1 MAFVHGKSSV
11 FKLDNASGS
20 LTDISAFVNNVDFPE
35 TADVAETSVLGA
47 SNKTYI
53 VGLKDATISLG
64 GLFDATVDAI
74 LGAVV
79 GQTATLSYEYS
90 PEGTGSGKVKYTGE
104 AILTNYALS
113 SPVGDVPLTLV
124 TIKNAPPPTVEL
136 AELSLA
142 VPCTPVAV

>member
-53 VGLKDATISLG
+53 VGLKDATISIS

-113 SPVGDVPLTLV
+113 SPVGDVVAYSADLQCSGAV
-124 TIKNAPPPTVEL
+124 TRGTH
-136 AELSLA
+136 
-142 VPCTPVAV
+142 

>member
-20 LTDISAFVNNVDFPE
+20 LTDISSFVNNVDFPE

-53 VGLKDATISLG
+53 VGLKDATISIS

-90 PEGTGSGKVKYTGE
+90 PEGTASGKVKYTGE

-113 SPVGDVPLTLV
+113 SPVGDVVAYSADLQCSGAV
-124 TIKNAPPPTVEL
+124 TRGTH
-136 AELSLA
+136 
-142 VPCTPVAV
+142 

>member
-1 MAFVHGKSSV
+1 MAFVHGKNSV

-53 VGLKDATISLG
+53 VGFKDATISLS

-79 GQTATLSYEYS
+79 GQTASLSYEYS

-113 SPVGDVPLTLV
+113 SPVGDVVAYSADLQCSGAV
-124 TIKNAPPPTVEL
+124 TRGTH
-136 AELSLA
+136 
-142 VPCTPVAV
+142 

>member
-11 FKLDNASGS
+11 FKLYNASGS

-53 VGLKDATISLG
+53 VGLKDATISLS

-90 PEGTGSGKVKYTGE
+90 PEGTASGKVKYTGE

-113 SPVGDVPLTLV
+113 SPVGDVVAYSADLQCSGAV
-124 TIKNAPPPTVEL
+124 TRGTH
-136 AELSLA
+136 
-142 VPCTPVAV
+142 

>member
-53 VGLKDATISLG
+53 VGLKDATISLS
-64 GLFDATVDAI
+64 GLFDATADAI
-74 LGAVV
+74 FGAVV
-79 GQTATLSYEYS
+79 GQTATLSFEYS
-90 PEGTGSGKVKYTGE
+90 PEGTATGKIKYTGE
-104 AILTNYALS
+104 CILTNYAMS
-113 SPVGDVPLTLV
+113 SPVGDVVAYSADLQVSGAV
-124 TIKNAPPPTVEL
+124 TRGTH
-136 AELSLA
+136 
-142 VPCTPVAV
+142 

>member
-53 VGLKDATISLG
+53 VGLKDATISLS

-90 PEGTGSGKVKYTGE
+90 PEGTGSGKIKYTGE

-113 SPVGDVPLTLV
+113 SPVGDVVAYSADLQCSGAV
-124 TIKNAPPPTVEL
+124 TRGTH
-136 AELSLA
+136 
-142 VPCTPVAV
+142 

>member
-53 VGLKDATISLG
+53 VGFKDATISLS
-64 GLFDATVDAI
+64 GLFDATADAI
-74 LGAVV
+74 FGAVV
-79 GQTATLSYEYS
+79 GQTATLSFEYS
-90 PEGTGSGKVKYTGE
+90 PEGTASGKIKYTGE
-104 AILTNYALS
+104 CILTNYAMS
-113 SPVGDVPLTLV
+113 SPVGDVVAYSADLQVSGAV
-124 TIKNAPPPTVEL
+124 TRGTH
-136 AELSLA
+136 
-142 VPCTPVAV
+142 